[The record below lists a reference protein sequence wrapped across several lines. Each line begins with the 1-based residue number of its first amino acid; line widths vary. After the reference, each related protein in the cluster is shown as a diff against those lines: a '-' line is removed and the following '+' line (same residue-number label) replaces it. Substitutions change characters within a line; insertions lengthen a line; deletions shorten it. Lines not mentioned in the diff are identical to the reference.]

1 MFPQSYGKFVGF
13 DPSPSKWC
21 TKGVPNHSRRKPLT
35 RVVKNVIEQPPTI
48 YIFTRM
54 STSFLFLK
62 NHDRRCPIFY
72 LLQDDYN
79 NIVTIIS
86 III

>member
-21 TKGVPNHSRRKPLT
+21 TKGVPNHSRRKPLK

-48 YIFTRM
+48 YIYIYMYVNIFVFLIRIEDVRYSIYFRM
-54 STSFLFLK
+54 TL
-62 NHDRRCPIFY
+62 
-72 LLQDDYN
+72 
-79 NIVTIIS
+79 II
-86 III
+86 